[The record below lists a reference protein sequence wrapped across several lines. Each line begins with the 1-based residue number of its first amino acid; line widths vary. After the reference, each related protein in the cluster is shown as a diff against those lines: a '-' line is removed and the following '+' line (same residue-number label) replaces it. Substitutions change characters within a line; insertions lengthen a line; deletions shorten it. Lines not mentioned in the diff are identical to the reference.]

1 MDVPNPVHYREKLPV
16 ESVELKNE
24 VKIESLVDLN
34 QADHIILNFKENE
47 KLFCHAILKNF
58 EIETNQ
64 IEIIYY
70 TDGTENFSFLDDFQ
84 SDNVNDSMKRGVIQS
99 RIQLTDKIEIYR
111 VDYSQDCLSPSE
123 TIDKAEKFVGQI
135 NYNIFT
141 NTDEHFCIYCKTG
154 KAAKLF
160 ILSPNLNTKN
170 AAEFIRNKFVADLAN
185 LGGQIMLVNTAKH
198 IATQFPR
205 SAVTTALPAVTQA
218 ACGALGI

>member
-1 MDVPNPVHYREKLPV
+1 M
-16 ESVELKNE
+16 
-24 VKIESLVDLN
+24 
-34 QADHIILNFKENE
+34 KEND

-58 EIETNQ
+58 EIESNQ

-70 TDGTENFSFLDDFQ
+70 SDGTENSSFLCNFQ
-84 SDNVNDSMKRGVIQS
+84 TEDSTNRGVIQS
-99 RIQLTDKIEIYR
+99 RIQLTEKIEIYH
-111 VDYSQDCLSPSE
+111 VNYSQDCLSPAE

-170 AAEFIRNKFVADLAN
+170 ATEFIKNKFVADLAN

-205 SAVTTALPAVTQA
+205 SAVSSALPAVTQA